1 PVGPTQLLSSP
12 RPDFLP
18 QPANTDYSKT
28 TKESA
33 TRATEAPRSVTKP
46 APAVLVTT
54 PKKSSKKAVTRN
66 AKPVASLSD
75 QAVRPLPLP
84 KPELPS
90 ISLAKTRRA
99 GQLRLEAGGIT
110 GLSFAKTGYYAG
122 LSYQLPSRSKISFYG
137 ALRFRRDDIQITAI
151 GPNDQVEAINDQQG
165 TPTNPAAGFD
175 RFAASNALLR
185 DLQISNFDE
194 LRTSGLEL
202 RVDASYTLGRS
213 LHLQAGA
220 GVEYLFQV
228 RGPIITTSD
237 STSFANLSGRQAFT
251 NLNVGQPSNYEL
263 NAANLGNGGE
273 VIGSSGVYRLA
284 PRAYLGLRYQLTGRV
299 GIEASGSWLLR
310 SIYQEDVAQLQRAQL
325 QVGLSWRLR

>member
-1 PVGPTQLLSSP
+1 MAPTKVLSGP

-18 QPANTDYSKT
+18 QPTSTDFPKT
-28 TKESA
+28 LKTGA
-33 TRATEAPRSVTKP
+33 TPATEATESESKAAPDVIVPKP
-46 APAVLVTT
+46 IATRKEVLI
-54 PKKSSKKAVTRN
+54 PN

-75 QAVRPLPLP
+75 QVIRPLPLP
-84 KPELPS
+84 KPELPG
-90 ISLAKTRRA
+90 ILLTRNRRA
-99 GQLRLEAGGIT
+99 GQLRLEAGGTT
-110 GLSFAKTGYYAG
+110 GLGFAKTGYYAG
-122 LSYQLPSRSKISFYG
+122 LGYQLPSRSKISLAG

-202 RVDASYTLGRS
+202 RIDAGYELGHR
-213 LHLQAGA
+213 LRLMAGA
-220 GVEYLFQV
+220 GVEYLFQAS
-228 RGPIITTSD
+228 GPVITTD
-237 STSFANLSGRQAFT
+237 SASFADLSGGQAFI
-251 NLNVGQPSNYEL
+251 NLNVGQPVNYEL
-263 NAANLGNGGE
+263 NAVNLGNGGE
-273 VIGSSGVYRLA
+273 VVGNSSVYRLA